1 MECGVITSHN
11 MPRLFFGLLPGSR
24 IHHDDTRVDP
34 EAHYRRPAHPEA
46 HWEAGGGGR
55 LGPTV
60 PGICEDGAVCHALR
74 SMPVESGVGLSFV
87 QLRFSIV
94 QLDTALDRSMAMHRL
109 ALQLSTPTGR
119 PWVGKTSV

>member
-1 MECGVITSHN
+1 VS
-11 MPRLFFGLLPGSR
+11 RLFFGLLPEIR
-24 IHHDDTRVDP
+24 IHHDDPRVDP
-34 EAHYRRPAHPEA
+34 GRPLIVDPAA
-46 HWEAGGGGR
+46 HWEAGRERR
-55 LGPTV
+55 LGAML
-60 PGICEDGAVCHALR
+60 PGVHQDGALRHAVG

-94 QLDTALDRSMAMHRL
+94 QLETALDRSMAMHWL